1 MIPPLTGLVSEPDS
15 GTRRTTTLSRSPS
28 RTGFGETLTRLAT
41 GSAPWAYAL
50 LPREKCAEARYRT
63 RARTASAA
71 TPKMRWRGRGDSTRF
86 GESIRAALG
95 CKWERTAT
103 AFPLLPNYFPFKTIL
118 QLSLKNQAIE
128 AHDSSS
134 QTCTTAIC
142 WGKASAVRLW
152 IVGRGGADSAA
163 VR

>member
-1 MIPPLTGLVSEPDS
+1 MCRSEVQDQGKDCQRRHPEDAVARSWRLYAVRRVHTG
-15 GTRRTTTLSRSPS
+15 GT
-28 RTGFGETLTRLAT
+28 
-41 GSAPWAYAL
+41 
-50 LPREKCAEARYRT
+50 
-63 RARTASAA
+63 
-71 TPKMRWRGRGDSTRF
+71 
-86 GESIRAALG
+86 RAALW

-103 AFPLLPNYFPFKTIL
+103 AFPLLPNYFTFKTIL